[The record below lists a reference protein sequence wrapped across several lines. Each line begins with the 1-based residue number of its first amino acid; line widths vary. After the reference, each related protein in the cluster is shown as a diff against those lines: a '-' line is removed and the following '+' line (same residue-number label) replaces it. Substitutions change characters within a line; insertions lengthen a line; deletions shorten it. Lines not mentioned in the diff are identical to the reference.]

1 MSATQELINRLNAV
15 LSWELA
21 GSVQYLHHNA
31 MLLGPERLSYAD
43 FFHEGS
49 EEARDHAEAVA
60 QKIRVLGGVPT
71 VELATI
77 RTASTLVDMFEAALS
92 LERAAL
98 AAWEHALE
106 VAGEVNQGTQF
117 WIEEMVAHEQEHVDE
132 LVKLTGGVDTSGSQG
147 AQGASNAG

>member
-1 MSATQELINRLNAV
+1 MADVKELIDRMNVV

-21 GSVQYLHHNA
+21 GVVQYLHHNA
-31 MLLGPERLSYAD
+31 MLMGPERHSHAD

-60 QKIRVLGGVPT
+60 SKIRVLGGVPT
-71 VELATI
+71 VEPATI
-77 RTASTLVDMFEAALS
+77 RTASTLEDMLLAALS

-106 VAGEVNQGTQF
+106 VAETANKGTMF
-117 WIEEMVAHEQEHVDE
+117 WMEEMVAHEQEHVDE
-132 LVKLTGGVDTSGSQG
+132 LVKLTRGIEVSTSGEAG
-147 AQGASNAG
+147 AENAG